1 MVSVTVRRCWGVV
14 NQANV
19 PKAVITRTQKILGVH
34 VLATDVCGQ
43 VLGFSRPFKVAVFIT
58 GFKYKS
64 TAASSAF
71 SKTRKTLNG
80 RLLCLNFLLLI
91 PSFTP

>member
-1 MVSVTVRRCWGVV
+1 
-14 NQANV
+14 
-19 PKAVITRTQKILGVH
+19 
-34 VLATDVCGQ
+34 LATDVCGQ
-43 VLGFSRPFKVAVFIT
+43 VLGFSRPFQVAVFVV

-80 RLLCLNFLLLI
+80 ALTLSVLRAFDSIINSLRKSN
-91 PSFTP
+91 